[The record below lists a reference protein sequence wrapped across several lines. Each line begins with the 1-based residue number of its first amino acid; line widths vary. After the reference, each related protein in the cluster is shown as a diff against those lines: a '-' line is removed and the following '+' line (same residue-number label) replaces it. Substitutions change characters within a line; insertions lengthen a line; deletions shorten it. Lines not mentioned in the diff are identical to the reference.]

1 MITLDQ
7 YFGIY
12 ASHAD
17 AGPGMYAAAEAMLE
31 KVNALL
37 DKAQSSGI
45 QPEVNPNT
53 NSQVS
58 GEFNGGFRPQDCPV
72 GAAKSSHKQAR
83 AVDVFDPHNALDGWI
98 TDDILVE
105 FGLYREHPDDTPRWC
120 HLSDKA
126 PGSGRRTFH
135 P

>member
-17 AGPGMYAAAEAMLE
+17 AGPGMYAAAETMLE
-31 KVNALL
+31 KANALL
-37 DKAQSSGI
+37 ERAESAGI
-45 QPEVNPNT
+45 AMEINPNT

-58 GEFNGGFRPQDCPV
+58 GEFNGGFRPQDCAV

-83 AVDVFDPHNALDGWI
+83 AVDVFDKNNALDGWI
-98 TDDILVE
+98 TDEILTE